1 MNAEQ
6 ILLHEFHTLDAEASM
21 STLTLTKI
29 SIENHHY
36 IQIQSHLIKT
46 ALIVSPYKTVH
57 SILNLC
63 YRSQFKLDSK
73 ICIVWLMWSRTW
85 RQIKWISSVLF
96 RHTHTHTDW
105 INGNTKKSKIIMLC
119 TNTNQDTIINA
130 LYKSFFYL
138 RLCPIQQSEPAA
150 DVYTAITF

>member
-1 MNAEQ
+1 MYFFALWERNIVLLLNAEQ

-63 YRSQFKLDSK
+63 YRSQFKY
-73 ICIVWLMWSRTW
+73 
-85 RQIKWISSVLF
+85 WI
-96 RHTHTHTDW
+96 R
-105 INGNTKKSKIIMLC
+105 KY
-119 TNTNQDTIINA
+119 A
-130 LYKSFFYL
+130 SFG
-138 RLCPIQQSEPAA
+138 
-150 DVYTAITF
+150 